1 MGKLLNAYSD
11 LDLDPTKLS
20 IELIPAIFIY
30 YNVFRIRVPRSI
42 SFELL
47 CGHTHTNTHTHTH
60 THTHTRTHTHT
71 HRDIQGLRGGA
82 LGGCVFFIRGES

>member
-11 LDLDPTKLS
+11 LDLDPTKLN

-30 YNVFRIRVPRSI
+30 YNVFRFRVPRSI

-47 CGHTHTNTHTHTH
+47 CGHTNTDTHTHTH
-60 THTHTRTHTHT
+60 THAHTHT
-71 HRDIQGLRGGA
+71 HRNIQGLRGGA